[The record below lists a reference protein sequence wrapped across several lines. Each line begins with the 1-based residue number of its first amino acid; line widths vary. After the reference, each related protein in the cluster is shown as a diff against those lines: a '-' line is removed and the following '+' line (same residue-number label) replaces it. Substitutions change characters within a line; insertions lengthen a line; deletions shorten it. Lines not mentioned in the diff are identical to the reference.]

1 MEDLT
6 KRVELLET
14 YAKQAFIFAI
24 TQNIENP
31 SSFGQLTLFASQL
44 DVETISKLN
53 IDHRMWECI
62 IFHDPSLMR
71 ILLQG
76 RQIENLYGPEGG
88 TIWHALV
95 DEITQSTYEAK
106 ITMLIDRFK
115 ELAVGLE
122 DSSELQEYI
131 NNCKILGDKE
141 YVKMKGD
148 ALQLLH
154 AHLKNKK

>member
-14 YAKQAFIFAI
+14 YAKQAFSFAI

-31 SSFGQLTLFASQL
+31 SCFEQLLLFASQM

-62 IFHDPSLMR
+62 TFHDPSLMR

-76 RQIENLYGPEGG
+76 RPIENLYGPEGG
-88 TIWHALV
+88 TIWYALV
-95 DEITQSTYEAK
+95 NEICHSFHEKK
-106 ITMLIDRFK
+106 ILLLIDRFK
-115 ELAVGLE
+115 ELVAGVE

-131 NNCKILGDKE
+131 SNRKILNKDEHG
-141 YVKMKGD
+141 KMQVR
-148 ALQLLH
+148 ALKLLH
-154 AHLKNKK
+154 THLKNKK